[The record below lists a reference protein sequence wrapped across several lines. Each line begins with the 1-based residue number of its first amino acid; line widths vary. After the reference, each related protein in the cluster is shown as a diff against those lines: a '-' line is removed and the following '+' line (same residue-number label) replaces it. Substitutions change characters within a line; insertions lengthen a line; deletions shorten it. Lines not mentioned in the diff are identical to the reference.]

1 MCRIV
6 SGDEETGWF
15 CDYATRE
22 PVSRQHYQAGHWVL
36 NVFWSWQ
43 KYTNGQLGCAAALS
57 GFWKGTGRKAFIT
70 LLQNCLNG
78 PMERPQ

>member
-1 MCRIV
+1 
-6 SGDEETGWF
+6 
-15 CDYATRE
+15 
-22 PVSRQHYQAGHWVL
+22 VL
-36 NVFWSWQ
+36 NLFWAWQ
-43 KYTNGQLGCAAALS
+43 KYTNGQFGCAAALS